1 MTHLISKI
9 IDTLNILRFF
19 LSIHSKKNIFVF
31 PFFHTGGAEKVH
43 LDIVKSF
50 PKKDNLVIFTNKSYN
65 MHFLEEFEKH
75 AKTFHYH
82 NYKHNY
88 Y

>member
-1 MTHLISKI
+1 MKKI
-9 IDTLNILRFF
+9 LDTLNIFRFF
-19 LSIHSKKNIFVF
+19 LSIHSKKNIFIF

-65 MHFLEEFEKH
+65 MHFLE
-75 AKTFHYH
+75 
-82 NYKHNY
+82 N
-88 Y
+88 

>member
-1 MTHLISKI
+1 MRILLAL
-9 IDTLNILRFF
+9 LNIFRFF
-19 LSIHSKKNIFVF
+19 LTVNHKKNIFIF

-65 MHFLEEFEKH
+65 MHFLEEFRRI
-75 AKTFHYH
+75 
-82 NYKHNY
+82 
-88 Y
+88 